1 MIEILTSLLIVAG
14 GFFALAAG
22 LGVLRLPDVLIRMH
36 ASTKA
41 GTLGCG
47 LILCALAVHFGEAGT
62 VARAVT
68 AIVFLLLTA
77 PVAAHMIGRA
87 AFRTGVPLCD
97 GTKIDKAVQKDLEAL
112 SRSRPPAAAAPDRP
126 SRSKASESS
135 IGTKAR
141 PTTSG

>member
-1 MIEILTSLLIVAG
+1 MIETLTALLALAG
-14 GFFALAAG
+14 GLFSFVAA

-47 LILCALAVHFGEAGT
+47 LILCAVALHFGDGEI

-87 AFRTGVPLCD
+87 AFRTGVPLWR
-97 GTKIDKAVQKDLEAL
+97 GTKLDPALVEEEEA
-112 SRSRPPAAAAPDRP
+112 R
-126 SRSKASESS
+126 
-135 IGTKAR
+135 
-141 PTTSG
+141 TS

>member
-1 MIEILTSLLIVAG
+1 MTEIVTAFFVVAG
-14 GFFALAAG
+14 GLFALAAG

-47 LILCALAVHFGEAGT
+47 LILVAVAVHFGEVGII
-62 VARAVT
+62 ARALA

-87 AFRTGVPLCD
+87 AYRTGVPLWK
-97 GTKIDKAVQKDLEAL
+97 GTVIDELAQGKD
-112 SRSRPPAAAAPDRP
+112 PGDD
-126 SRSKASESS
+126 KGSS
-135 IGTKAR
+135 
-141 PTTSG
+141 S

>member
-1 MIEILTSLLIVAG
+1 MSEILTAFFVVAG
-14 GFFALAAG
+14 GFFALAAA

-47 LILCALAVHFGEAGT
+47 LTLVAVAVHFGEVGIT
-62 VARAVT
+62 ARAIA

-87 AFRTGVPLCD
+87 AYRTGVPLWH
-97 GTKIDKAVQKDLEAL
+97 GMTIDE
-112 SRSRPPAAAAPDRP
+112 AAADRRQQRERERDP
-126 SRSKASESS
+126 GAG
-135 IGTKAR
+135 IG
-141 PTTSG
+141 